1 MPISIVMPTYNR
13 LQYLREAVDSVLGQ
27 SYSAWELI
35 ISDDGSQDGTREY
48 LKSLEDPR
56 IRVYLQDLNLGQFGN
71 LNFLFGQ
78 ARHEISQILCDDDY
92 LADRA
97 ALARLVEQWKAVGAE
112 VGFIRANHDRG
123 NAICSLTRFECE
135 IVPDF
140 ITPAESDLY
149 FAIFGSLPGS
159 LSNISVRTAIA
170 RANPFRTD
178 LPYAG
183 DFEMWARVA
192 RQSSF
197 LMSPVRVS
205 IIREHDGQIAAFHN
219 RRGESVSQLRRIYE
233 PIYERLRAQGNSSL
247 LLRMMF
253 TINVVS
259 QQRYAGLKALLKRG
273 EGAYLRA
280 VMRELDH
287 SSASLGP
294 VLSWVAFLVSA
305 GGRILRV
312 QVARRLLA
320 AKYGSSLKPEAVSA
334 LPGTL

>member
-35 ISDDGSQDGTREY
+35 ISDDGSKDGTREY
-48 LKSLEDPR
+48 LRSLQDPR
-56 IRVYLQDLNLGQFGN
+56 IRVFLQDANLGQFGN
-71 LNFLFGQ
+71 LNFLFAQ
-78 ARHEISQILCDDDY
+78 AGHEISQILCDDDY
-92 LADRA
+92 LADRD
-97 ALARLVEQWKAVGAE
+97 ALVRLVEQWESVPEE

-123 NAICSLTRFECE
+123 NAMCSLTRFECE

-140 ITPAESDLY
+140 ITPEESDLY
-149 FAIFGSLPGS
+149 FAIFGSLSGS

-178 LPYAG
+178 MPYAG

-197 LMSPVRVS
+197 LMSPVCVS
-205 IIREHDGQIAAFHN
+205 VIREHDAQIAAFYN
-219 RRGESVSQLRRIYE
+219 RKGESVSQLRTIYE

-253 TINVVS
+253 TISVVS
-259 QQRYAGLKALLKRG
+259 QQRYAGLKALLIRG
-273 EGAYLRA
+273 EGAYLGA

-294 VLSWVAFLVSA
+294 LLSWAAFFVSA
-305 GGRILRV
+305 GGRRFRV
-312 QVARRLLA
+312 PVARRLLA
-320 AKYGSSLKPEAVSA
+320 GRYGSSLQPEPLRVVD
-334 LPGTL
+334 GDR